1 MAPGSS
7 ISGPVAGERGSNDEP
22 MNTLTEEQTMIRDAV
37 RKFAQDTVAPKA
49 LELDEHGQFVR
60 MHFEALAE
68 LGVLGLPIAEDS
80 GGAGMGMLAF
90 ALALEELGRAC
101 GSTARIVLSQAGQ
114 CALAL
119 EGSDAGALEKLVA
132 GDRVGA
138 YVGREFDVRA
148 RSDGDGFVLDGD
160 APLVTAAAV
169 AEILVVA
176 ADLEGEGAALFC
188 LQASS
193 AQCQPVAALGFR
205 AAAPGSVEFRS
216 TPCPE
221 QALVFRGDECQ
232 VALARVDL
240 ATWIGGAAIAVGSG
254 LRAWELSRSYAG
266 ERVAF
271 GKPLHAQQAV
281 RHKLAESDRQ
291 LEAARQLVYHAA
303 RLVEAGEDSVRSA
316 VRARLQAVQAAVLT
330 ADEGIQ
336 IHGGYG
342 FTVEYHVERHY
353 RDAMTLQVLDG
364 GAESLLDQLE

>member
-1 MAPGSS
+1 M
-7 ISGPVAGERGSNDEP
+7 SGAVDEP
-22 MNTLTEEQTMIRDAV
+22 MNNLELSEEQTMIREAV

-60 MHFEALAE
+60 VHFEALAE
-68 LGVLGLPIAEDS
+68 LGIFGLPIAEDS

-90 ALALEELGRAC
+90 AVALEELGGAC

-119 EGSDAGALEKLVA
+119 EGAGAGALEKLVA
-132 GDRVGA
+132 GASVGA
-138 YVGREFDVRA
+138 YVGREFGVRA
-148 RSDGDGFVLDGD
+148 RKEGAGFVLDGD
-160 APLVTAAAV
+160 APLVTAAAE
-169 AEILVVA
+169 AEILVVV
-176 ADLEGEGAALFC
+176 ADLEGEGTALFC
-188 LQASS
+188 LEASS
-193 AQCQPVAALGFR
+193 AQCRPVAALGFR
-205 AAAPGSVEFRS
+205 AAAPGSVGFQS
-216 TPCPE
+216 LCCPE
-221 QALVFRGDECQ
+221 QALVHGGEECR
-232 VALARVDL
+232 ASLARVDL
-240 ATWIGGAAIAVGSG
+240 ATWIGGGAIAVGSG
-254 LRAWELSRSYAG
+254 LRASDLSRSYAG

-271 GKPLHAQQAV
+271 GKSLHAQQAV

-303 RLVEAGEDSVRSA
+303 RLVEAGENSVHSA
-316 VRARLQAVQAAVLT
+316 VRARLQAVQAAVLA

-364 GAESLLDQLE
+364 GAESLLDQLG